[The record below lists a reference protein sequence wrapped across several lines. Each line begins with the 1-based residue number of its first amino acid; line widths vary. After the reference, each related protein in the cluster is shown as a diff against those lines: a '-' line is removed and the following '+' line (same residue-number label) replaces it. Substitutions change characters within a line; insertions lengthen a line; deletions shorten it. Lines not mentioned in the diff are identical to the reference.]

1 MDKIFYAE
9 GLGYWSTEK
18 ESFID
23 QPDDNADVINVG
35 ISKNENALDA
45 LKKLLKFEGYSGK
58 KLENETNQ
66 LELLVNQ
73 NRDYLLKIFI
83 LTSLGIEI
91 PDEAM
96 ERFVS
101 IKNKMAIFSD
111 SEKMKFLSL

>member
-1 MDKIFYAE
+1 MDKIFYTE

-18 ESFID
+18 ESFVE
-23 QPDDNADVINVG
+23 QPDDNAEIINVG

-45 LKKLLKFEGYSGK
+45 LKKLLEFEGYSGK
-58 KLENETNQ
+58 KLTNEANQ
-66 LELLVNQ
+66 LELLVNH
-73 NRDYLLKIFI
+73 NRDYLLKILI

-96 ERFVS
+96 KRFVS

-111 SEKMKFLSL
+111 SEKIKFLSL